1 MNSENDKPVSIQP
14 LQTVWVRRG
23 DAPTRQ
29 IPAKMLIPN
38 IKIGKLYGSDEIS
51 GDGLRWVRLDRHS
64 QLAHYFLVEED
75 SSPIEKSKVQLGE
88 LADMLKEING

>member
-1 MNSENDKPVSIQP
+1 MNSNNANKPVSIQP

-23 DAPTRQ
+23 GASTRQ

-38 IKIGKLYGSDEIS
+38 IKLGKLYGSDEIS

-64 QLAHYFLVEED
+64 QLAHYFVEEVAA
-75 SSPIEKSKVQLGE
+75 PIEKSKAQLGE
-88 LADMLKEING
+88 LANMLKEIND